1 MEEKTV
7 WRFAIFT
14 LIFDLVLAFII
25 NASTVAVPGGTID
38 ILLPTGWILAFIIGT
53 VLVHLTLAALIFS
66 HVRARGATPALW
78 WSVFTLILGFFAV
91 LFHRMREP
99 LSRAWSLLRH
109 SPSLVGVLV
118 LEYIAR
124 TVLVVLFIMLD
135 AMIVLAMNPDAVSVL
150 TAQPGGIGPLLN
162 APTIT
167 VVLLLVI
174 IELFI
179 LLYASSFFISGFYG
193 MAKNTI
199 KDGSAR
205 FSEFIPSV
213 KRYWRSFFRFYFL
226 KYGLTIIVFIPAII
240 MTVLLLASP
249 QNAADS
255 QAYISF
261 IIAVL
266 FSVIAA
272 IALHVWLFYGEAA
285 MVFADAEAL
294 PAAKRSGKVL
304 AANIGPSVTTMLT
317 VLSIAFIASII
328 TAILL
333 SPFDYMAKESFL
345 AGNSSRMML
354 WQGIGQVADLVFGII
369 MISATALWSLFV
381 LIQYN
386 AFVGGRPA
394 ASPNIKGGAPV
405 IASEESASKSSAPK
419 TVIKR
424 KPVPTKPEHKP
435 AHKKR

>member
-25 NASTVAVPGGTID
+25 NASTVTVPGGAID
-38 ILLPTGWILAFIIGT
+38 IRLPTGWILAFIIGT
-53 VLVHLTLAALIFS
+53 ALVHLTLAALIFS

-78 WSVFTLILGFFAV
+78 WSVFTLIFGFFAV
-91 LFHRMREP
+91 LFHRVREP

-109 SPSLVGVLV
+109 SPSLIGVLV
-118 LEYIAR
+118 LEYITR
-124 TVLVVLFIMLD
+124 TVLVVLFIMID
-135 AMIVLAMNPDAVSVL
+135 AMIVLAMNPDAASIL
-150 TAQPGGIGPLLN
+150 ASQPGSIGPLLN

-167 VVLLLVI
+167 VVILLAIV
-174 IELFI
+174 ELFI

-205 FSEFIPSV
+205 FAEFIPSV

-226 KYGLTIIVFIPAII
+226 KYGLTILFFIPAII
-240 MTVLLLASP
+240 TTIMLLASP
-249 QNAADS
+249 SGGADS
-255 QAYISF
+255 QPYISF

-266 FSVIAA
+266 FSIIATVV
-272 IALHVWLFYGEAA
+272 LHVWLFYGEAA
-285 MVFADAEAL
+285 MVFADEEAL
-294 PAAKRSGKVL
+294 PAAKQSGKVL
-304 AANIGPSVTTMLT
+304 AANIGASVTTMLT
-317 VLSIAFIASII
+317 ALSIAFIASII

-333 SPFDYMAKESFL
+333 SPFDYMAQESFL

-354 WQGIGQVADLVFGII
+354 WQSIRQVADLIFGII

-381 LIQYN
+381 LLRYN
-386 AFVGGRPA
+386 SLVGGRPA
-394 ASPNIKGGAPV
+394 ASPNVKAGV
-405 IASEESASKSSAPK
+405 SMVASETSTPK

-424 KPVPTKPEHKP
+424 KPLTAKPEHKP